1 MGIRFATLN
10 LERDEKRWRERRELI
25 VEQLAALKPDLLSLN
40 ELWLPAQTGRWLCE
54 QAEKHLGE
62 NYLLIEQPRA
72 DKPSHP
78 EAEGLL
84 TKFPIVEWSQRFFS
98 AGDTVTIVVRLLI
111 ENRPIDVYVTHLYP
125 ARHDET
131 QRVGQVR
138 ELLSWTRER
147 SEVEHKIVCG
157 DCNARLAAQ
166 SMQLMAREFR
176 PTQSAPTAFTP
187 LREPKG
193 EPTHPEWERF
203 DRCIDYI
210 WVSESIR
217 IRQSGLCFNQPSVED
232 PTLWPSDHVGVW
244 ADLEFG

>member
-1 MGIRFATLN
+1 MGIRIATLN
-10 LERDEKRWRERRELI
+10 LERNEKRWQKRRDLI
-25 VEQLAALKPDLLSLN
+25 VQQLAGLKPDLLSMN
-40 ELWLPAQTGRWLCE
+40 ELWLPSHTGRWICE
-54 QAEKHLGE
+54 QAQKRLGE

-84 TKFPIVEWSQRFFS
+84 TKFPIVERSHRFFS
-98 AGDTVTIVVRLLI
+98 AGDTVTFVVRLRI
-111 ENRPIDVYVTHLYP
+111 EEPVDVYVTHLYP

-131 QRVGQVR
+131 QRVGQVQ
-138 ELLSWTRER
+138 ELLSWIKER
-147 SEVEHKIVCG
+147 SDVEHKIVCG
-157 DCNARLAAQ
+157 DCNAMPAAQ

-176 PTQSAPTAFTP
+176 PTQTAPTAFTP
-187 LREPKG
+187 LREANG

-217 IRQSGLCFNQPSVED
+217 IQQSGLCFDQPPVED

-244 ADLEFG
+244 ADLEFA